1 MNRGVFQ
8 KLHNMRYG
16 NRLAV
21 EADKKMQLFSIKQE
35 LKRFAEVQN
44 SATLCTFCDFMN
56 MSLANKYLYLVNF
69 FDKLFCLKIW

>member
-21 EADKKMQLFSIKQE
+21 EADKRMQLFSIKQE

-44 SATLCTFCDFMN
+44 NATLHLLWLHEYVTGQQIP
-56 MSLANKYLYLVNF
+56 LPG
-69 FDKLFCLKIW
+69 